1 MQRFVNNWSATLQAP
16 LLAADG
22 EMVAFADG
30 YFVVERLRNTCM
42 LRFYLMGNATPEFA
56 ILDLYHRPALP
67 T

>member
-1 MQRFVNNWSATLQAP
+1 
-16 LLAADG
+16 
-22 EMVAFADG
+22 MVAFADG